1 MTGTLLAEI
10 LVFVFA
16 ATVVVG
22 LFTGLGL
29 PAVVGYLAVGL
40 IIGPYGLQLLEAGEE
55 AVFLAELGVVLLMF
69 MVGLEFSLPALL
81 ESRTAV
87 LGGGSLQV
95 GLTVLAVAAVTMLL
109 GTDWRAAIVL
119 GGAVAMTST
128 AISLKQLADQNELGT
143 AHGRLAVGVSV
154 YQDLATLPF
163 LVALDVWQRRSTGP
177 DSPLMLAFAAAAVVI
192 AVVLSRPALRRAMA
206 WVAGTKSADLFLLAT
221 LLFAL
226 GAAYIAHAVGL
237 PLAIGA
243 FLAGMVIG
251 ESDFRHQV
259 ADDIRPFRDVL
270 LGLFF
275 ATVGMQIDPSIIAI
289 SPWLVL
295 GWVMVF
301 IPGKALLTWAAATLL
316 RWSLQLRIR
325 LALLLA
331 HGGEFGLLLLTQAIA
346 ANIVT
351 AEVGQ
356 PVLIALVI
364 SMLLAPL
371 LIQHSQ
377 RFERVVS
384 GALRRRI
391 GSERDS
397 APATSAK
404 DAEHVLICGCGR
416 IGRLVAATLD
426 AAKLAYLA
434 IEYDIVRF
442 EEARKSGLR
451 VVFGDAGRRNILDLA
466 GLANAKLVVITFD
479 SSPGVERALHCMR
492 ANARIVPSLISVK
505 DERRAVVL
513 AQLGATAV
521 FPENL
526 AAGFALAHQALL
538 QHGFSQTDAAR
549 FVTAVRRKLN
559 PDFRSKAGV

>member
-301 IPGKALLTWAAATLL
+301 IPGKALLIWAAATLL

-451 VVFGDAGRRNILDLA
+451 VVFGDAGRRSILDLA

-559 PDFRSKAGV
+559 PEFCSKVGV

>member
-163 LVALDVWQRRSTGP
+163 LVALDVWQRRSTGS

-331 HGGEFGLLLLTQAIA
+331 YGGEFGLLLLTQAIA

-384 GALRRRI
+384 GALRKRI

-559 PDFRSKAGV
+559 PEFCSKVGV

>member
-163 LVALDVWQRRSTGP
+163 LVALDVWQRRSTGS

-331 HGGEFGLLLLTQAIA
+331 YGGEFGLLLLTQAIA

-559 PDFRSKAGV
+559 PEFCSKVGV